1 MDATQPIKPDPMS
14 STDPQTP
21 TANVDRAPLECI
33 LWLKREVDPA
43 TFLQTLSETLKTG
56 YEIKKALLMPGYFLG
71 MFDERSITFLLA
83 CPEVAGICKVRF
95 VFLSI
100 CSI

>member
-1 MDATQPIKPDPMS
+1 MDTTQPIKPDTRSP
-14 STDPQTP
+14 TDPQTP
-21 TANVDRAPLECI
+21 RDNVDKAPLECI
-33 LWLKREVDPA
+33 LWLKWEVDPA
-43 TFLQTLSETLKTG
+43 TFLQTLSETLQTG

-71 MFDERSITFLLA
+71 MFNERAITFLLA
-83 CPEVAGICKVRF
+83 CPDVAGICKVRF